1 MRKKAVLVVDIGN
14 THIVLGCYL
23 DGKLC
28 ANWRLHSDREK
39 TSDEYFCQLQSFF
52 SNTIKEEMSIEKVAM
67 SSVVPELTRI
77 FTHLV
82 QRYLECPLIDVTGYT
97 PLGMSFSIP
106 DPSFI
111 GADLIVNAYSAWKK
125 YETNCIIC
133 DFGTATTIQ
142 FVDREG
148 HFHGTAIAPGVQSSA
163 TGLFTKAALLTNI
176 QLDPPE
182 HLLGTNTKE
191 ALLSGIILGHVFLI
205 DGFARK
211 IRQQFKH
218 LGEIKCIATGGI
230 SGLLVEKSE
239 EIDIVDKQLTLDGL
253 YLISQ
258 VI

>member
-1 MRKKAVLVVDIGN
+1 MRKSAILVVDIGN
-14 THIVLGCYL
+14 THITLGCYL
-23 DGKLC
+23 EGTLF
-28 ANWRLHSDREK
+28 ASWRLSSDREK

-52 SNTIKEEMSIEKVAM
+52 STSIKEELSIEKVAM

-82 QRYLECPLIDVTGYT
+82 QRYLECPLINVTGYT
-97 PLGMSFSIP
+97 PLGMSFSVP
-106 DPSFI
+106 DPSLI
-111 GADLIVNAYSAWKK
+111 GADLVVNAYSAWKK

-142 FVDREG
+142 FVDKEG
-148 HFHGTAIAPGVQSSA
+148 HFHGTAIAPGVKSSA

-182 HLLGTNTKE
+182 RLLGTNTKE
-191 ALLSGIILGHVFLI
+191 ALLSGIILGHVFLV
-205 DGFARK
+205 DGFSRK
-211 IRQQFKH
+211 IREQFKH
-218 LGEIKCIATGGI
+218 LGDIKCIATGGI

-239 EIDIVDKQLTLDGL
+239 EINLVDKQLTLDGL

-258 VI
+258 AI